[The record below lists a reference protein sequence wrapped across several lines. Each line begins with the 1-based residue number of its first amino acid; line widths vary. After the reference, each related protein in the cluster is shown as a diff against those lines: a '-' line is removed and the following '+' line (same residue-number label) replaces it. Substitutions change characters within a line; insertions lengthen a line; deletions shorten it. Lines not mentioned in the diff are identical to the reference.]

1 MAYDKVVDSAK
12 LDAGMTATANAIRAK
27 TGGTGK
33 ISWNSDTGFKTAV
46 EEIQTGGGTEDLSAE
61 LAAQDVL
68 ISQLEEAVASKA
80 SGGGGGT
87 TEPPNIQPLSVT
99 ENGTYAASGDVD
111 GYSPIVVAVP
121 EKVPVLQPLTVTENG
136 TYPVPESAD
145 GYGTVT
151 VNVQEDEPVLE
162 PLNVTENG
170 TYTPSG
176 NADGFSKVTVNV
188 PTSGGG
194 SSGEDIELCKV
205 TVEHNVI
212 NGAVPLWVVAYT
224 TVINDEITSVAIE
237 FPSTGTHTYNCIKG
251 SIVTVLTQD
260 AFYATCTGSAENLIE
275 ASYGIFRITGD
286 ATISAESMD

>member
-27 TGGTGK
+27 TGGTEK
-33 ISWNSDTGFKTAV
+33 IPWDSATGFKTAV
-46 EEIQTGGGTEDLSAE
+46 EAIQTGGGTEDLSAE
-61 LAAQDVL
+61 LAAQDEL
-68 ISQLEEAVASKA
+68 ISALEEAVANKA

-87 TEPPNIQPLSVT
+87 AEPPNIQSLTVT
-99 ENGTYAASGDVD
+99 ANGTYTASGDVD
-111 GYSPIVVAVP
+111 GYSPITVDVP
-121 EKVPVLQPLTVTENG
+121 E
-136 TYPVPESAD
+136 PE
-145 GYGTVT
+145 V
-151 VNVQEDEPVLE
+151 VLE

-205 TVEHNVI
+205 TVENNLV
-212 NGAVPLWVVAYT
+212 NGAVPMWVVAYT

-286 ATISAESMD
+286 ATISVESMD